1 MTAYDL
7 RAKRIEVAQSAK
19 ARRCDPYDESI
30 LGICG
35 VLARE
40 QANHRWQ
47 IEEYRAGVVERRR
60 QDRLLL
66 FAAEW

>member
-7 RAKRIEVAQSAK
+7 HAKRIEVAQSAK

-35 VLARE
+35 VLALV
-40 QANHRWQ
+40 
-47 IEEYRAGVVERRR
+47 AGSCKLDSMAV
-60 QDRLLL
+60 
-66 FAAEW
+66 